1 MPDGEED
8 ICGHP
13 LASKDGHC
21 DRSPSYP
28 DGKCGFHTK
37 AKDDDRDWKP
47 NYKHGL
53 YQDRGEYYQ
62 NLPEADKEW
71 LDAVSDDLLEKSKF
85 GKDDLSALEKC
96 RQISI
101 SLHQVRRADGYISK
115 KGLTQK
121 NTVGFHEDFGEI
133 EQVEEN
139 TLMIAKDRL
148 SRETRMTMK
157 DLGILDDEDGAGE
170 DDESFV
176 EKLSK
181 NMSDS

>member
-1 MPDGEED
+1 MPKGTEAECGES
-8 ICGHP
+8 
-13 LASKDGHC
+13 LSSKDGYC
-21 DRSPSYP
+21 TRTPSYP
-28 DGKCGFHTK
+28 DGKCGFHTN

-62 NLPEADKEW
+62 NLPEEDKEW

-85 GKDDLSALEKC
+85 GKEDISALEKC
-96 RQISI
+96 RQISVD
-101 SLHQVRRADGYISK
+101 LHQRRRADGYISK

-139 TLMIAKDRL
+139 TLMVTKDRL
-148 SRETRMTMK
+148 SRESRMTMK
-157 DLGILDDEDGAGE
+157 DLGILDDEEGSDGDG
-170 DDESFV
+170 ESFV

-181 NMSDS
+181 DMSE